1 MCNLEV
7 RCAQPGD
14 AAKLIELIAQLK
26 QESDQYTI
34 DPNIGKLSVDD
45 QAQQIMLVNQ
55 TRSFIIG
62 LAFLDNQ
69 PVGMIQVQELQDSG
83 IGELGIAVLNQYS
96 HQGIGGQLMDFVI
109 DWATYDSN
117 LSTLA
122 LVVKKTNEHAI
133 HLYER
138 SGFTVVK
145 KRVINALGSVLS
157 TQEMQYNIKK

>member
-1 MCNLEV
+1 MI
-7 RCAQPGD
+7 
-14 AAKLIELIAQLK
+14 KLNK
-26 QESDQYTI
+26 
-34 DPNIGKLSVDD
+34 
-45 QAQQIMLVNQ
+45 
-55 TRSFIIG
+55 
-62 LAFLDNQ
+62 LAFLDDQ

-133 HLYER
+133 HLYAK

-157 TQEMQYNIKK
+157 TQEMQYNLKK

>member
-1 MCNLEV
+1 MCNLDV
-7 RCAQPGD
+7 RCAQPDD

-62 LAFLDNQ
+62 LAFWDEQ

-122 LVVKKTNEHAI
+122 LVVKKTNEYAI

-145 KRVINALGSVLS
+145 KRVINALGSLLS
-157 TQEMQYNIKK
+157 TQEMQYNLKK